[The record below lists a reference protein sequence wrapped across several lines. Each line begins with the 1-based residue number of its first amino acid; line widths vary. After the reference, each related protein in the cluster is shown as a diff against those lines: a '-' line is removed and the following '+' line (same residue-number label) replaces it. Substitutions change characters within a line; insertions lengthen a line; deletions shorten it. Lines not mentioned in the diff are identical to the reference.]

1 MLPAVTSNVAF
12 IPPQQAPLVN
22 TAILGSEA
30 TRVPYDNVAPSV
42 SNAQVDNNTKGN
54 STPFASPAAPAP
66 SSELSASAFALPSAA
81 GTSPVI
87 SLPTNFIAQILGQD
101 ISGNLDSVTRGILVA
116 YERLVA
122 LSDVKYKP
130 SNALKPSGGPAGA
143 FSELVQQNP
152 PVQQSAAP
160 VAEIAAEAPS
170 VQNDVPV
177 ETAAQTEAIVET
189 ISADVPPPAITES
202 LPESV
207 QAEALPEAP
216 RAPVSVSPGVSA
228 YQLTSSR
235 NETITRADTTE
246 VDTSSFA

>member
-54 STPFASPAAPAP
+54 NTPFTGTPAPAP

-101 ISGNLDSVTRGILVA
+101 ISGSIDNVTRGILVA

-122 LSDVKYKP
+122 LGDVKYKP
-130 SNALKPSGGPAGA
+130 SNALKPSSGPAGA
-143 FSELVQQNP
+143 FGELIQQAP
-152 PVQQSAAP
+152 PVQQAAAP
-160 VAEIAAEAPS
+160 VASVAVEAPAID
-170 VQNDVPV
+170 VQAEPV
-177 ETAAQTEAIVET
+177 AQVET
-189 ISADVPPPAITES
+189 IIADAPAPAVIDEIVAAS
-202 LPESV
+202 PEIV
-207 QAEALPEAP
+207 QADTLPEAP
-216 RAPVSVSPGVSA
+216 KASAPVAPGVSA
-228 YQLTSSR
+228 YLLTSSR
-235 NETITRADTTE
+235 NETIGRVNTTE
-246 VDTSSFA
+246 ADNSSFA